1 MKDILISVI
10 VPVYKAEEK
19 LDRCVESIV
28 GQTHRNLE
36 IILVDDGSPDS
47 SPEICDKW
55 ALRDSRI
62 KVIHKKNAGASSARN
77 AGLSVATGEYVAFVD
92 SDDWIKPDM
101 YSSLL
106 EDVRIFGVMKATC
119 GLFFPSQDAESDSE
133 TVLVT
138 QDEAIAR
145 SIMGGYDSP
154 CCSLYAA
161 ELFSDIR
168 FDESIAVYEDA
179 LLNYEINRK
188 IGNQTFNEKKFYCYD
203 IVEDEKSLHS
213 VTKEKIHDR
222 LGVVEYMWKNE
233 IASPKLHDTMLK
245 AYVKKIL
252 SIVEGC
258 VRTDAFDCDWYRQDV
273 RKNVRARLPELLR
286 ADVPTKSKL
295 KLLLFNFSH
304 PLYIALVRRVIKKN
318 AK

>member
-28 GQTHRNLE
+28 GQTYRNLE

-47 SPEICDKW
+47 SPELCDEW
-55 ALRDSRI
+55 ATKDSRI
-62 KVIHKKNAGASSARN
+62 KVVHKKNGGASSARN
-77 AGLSVATGEYVAFVD
+77 AGISAATGEYITFVD
-92 SDDWIKPDM
+92 SDDWIEPDM

-106 EDVRIFGVMKATC
+106 EDALHFNADKAIC
-119 GLFFPSQDAESDSE
+119 GFCTSNSRPAEQSEDVKVLDRVQSRALSVLGGNDEVWRALYSASLISD
-133 TVLVT
+133 VH
-138 QDEAIAR
+138 
-145 SIMGGYDSP
+145 
-154 CCSLYAA
+154 
-161 ELFSDIR
+161 
-168 FDESIAVYEDA
+168 FDESFTVAEDT
-179 LLNYEINRK
+179 LFNYEISRRTDRQTVSSRK
-188 IGNQTFNEKKFYCYD
+188 LYHYNQDSEGALHIMDAKKVLD
-203 IVEDEKSLHS
+203 RIIV
-213 VTKEKIHDR
+213 T
-222 LGVVEYMWKNE
+222 EYMWKNE

-252 SIVEGC
+252 SIIEDC
-258 VRTDAFDCDWYRQDV
+258 VRTDACDCDWYRQDV

-295 KLLLFNFSH
+295 KLLLFNFCH
-304 PLYIALVRRVIKKN
+304 PLYIVLLRRVIKKN